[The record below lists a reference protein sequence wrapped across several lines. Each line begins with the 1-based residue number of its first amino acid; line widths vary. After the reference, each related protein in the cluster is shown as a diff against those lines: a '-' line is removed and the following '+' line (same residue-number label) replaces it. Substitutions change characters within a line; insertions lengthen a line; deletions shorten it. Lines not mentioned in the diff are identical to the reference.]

1 MSEVLATILVEA
13 SLAETWEH
21 YFDPRG
27 WSVWVDGFQA
37 AESADGYPEAG
48 GALTWRSVPAG
59 RGRVTERVLEHEPR
73 RRHKIAFSDPQSEG
87 ELLTEMAIEGEGTRV
102 TQTLDYRLRGRG
114 PFAWASD
121 RLFVRTQ
128 VRRSLER
135 SLLRFKHEVA
145 EIAQLGP
152 SPVDQTGAS

>member
-1 MSEVLATILVEA
+1 VSQATASILVKA
-13 SLAETWEH
+13 SLAETWDD

-48 GALTWRSVPAG
+48 GTLRWRSVQAG
-59 RGRVTERVLEHEPR
+59 RGRVTERVLEHRPR
-73 RRHKIAFSDPQSEG
+73 TLHRIAFSDPQTEG
-87 ELLTEMAIEGEGTRV
+87 ELLTEMAIEGDGTRV
-102 TQTLDYRLRGRG
+102 TLTMDYRLGGRG
-114 PFAWASD
+114 PFTWASD

-135 SLLRFKHEVA
+135 TVLRFKHEVEEVA
-145 EIAQLGP
+145 ALDSLTSTATEE
-152 SPVDQTGAS
+152 